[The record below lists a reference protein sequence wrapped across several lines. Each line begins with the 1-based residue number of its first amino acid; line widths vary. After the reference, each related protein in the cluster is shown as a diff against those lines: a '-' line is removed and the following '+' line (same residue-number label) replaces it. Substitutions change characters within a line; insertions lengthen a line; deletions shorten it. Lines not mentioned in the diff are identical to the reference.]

1 MLFIFS
7 CNCLLF
13 MCTFYVMLYNEEK
26 QKGKIWWLQW
36 LYYLCI
42 TQQNAVNVERVSAI
56 KDITGQE
63 TLQYVLRT
71 LALLDQCKDKLST
84 WQYHILERVLQWSE
98 VAKGGLESQ
107 RSMWLEKGFPLAI
120 HNLASAEIYLEETK
134 DNEKDNKQD
143 KEIIYTL
150 IQTHGIIGQNI
161 RGEVSVCE
169 NKPLLTL
176 CEKVEPEELHTLLYY
191 LNYCVI
197 GGVNE
202 ALWEQVEQQVKDLIT
217 MIVQGTL
224 TEYAPEQR
232 IKSLSP
238 AFREASKEAMEFF
251 AEKIFPKYELWYF
264 DSALSDFSAEQI
276 VEIVRRVLEEKGVE
290 QASHMTFKSLADSLY
305 YDYEGKK
312 HINVYKKRVIEKYL
326 RNGATEDV
334 KLSVEIRNNT
344 VYVDISFSKVCEK
357 LIDFCVEA
365 ERCGLL
371 TYEKSITVLFDMFG
385 FRKDEFD
392 RLNNEDKY
400 LQTMNDS
407 SESTKGTIA
416 YFVTGVSVVD
426 VGSGGG
432 IMLDLLEE
440 KYPDKKIIGTDIST
454 NVIEALEKKKSEEGH
469 HWQVVKHNF
478 VEGHFGEK
486 VDTVIFSSILH
497 EVYSYTETENG
508 RFDIETVR
516 LALKNA
522 YDSLKS
528 GGRIV
533 IRDGVKTPASDKLMK
548 VSFKNK
554 AGLSFFQNYAQD
566 FKGLPDVKDNRPTC
580 INTEELYAVG
590 DVNFMREFLYTYTW
604 GNESYSHEVQEQFG
618 YFTLEEYKAFFEE
631 IGAKIIEAREFLEP
645 GYEEHLSELV
655 SLSDAESGCKEHFPN
670 SNCIIVVEK

>member
-71 LALLDQCKDKLST
+71 LALLEQCKDKLST

-98 VAKGGLESQ
+98 VAKGGLEPQ
-107 RSMWLEKGFPLAI
+107 RSKWL
-120 HNLASAEIYLEETK
+120 
-134 DNEKDNKQD
+134 
-143 KEIIYTL
+143 
-150 IQTHGIIGQNI
+150 
-161 RGEVSVCE
+161 
-169 NKPLLTL
+169 
-176 CEKVEPEELHTLLYY
+176 
-191 LNYCVI
+191 
-197 GGVNE
+197 
-202 ALWEQVEQQVKDLIT
+202 
-217 MIVQGTL
+217 
-224 TEYAPEQR
+224 
-232 IKSLSP
+232 
-238 AFREASKEAMEFF
+238 
-251 AEKIFPKYELWYF
+251 
-264 DSALSDFSAEQI
+264 
-276 VEIVRRVLEEKGVE
+276 EKGVE
-290 QASHMTFKSLADSLY
+290 QASHMTFKPLADSLY

-416 YFVTGVSVVD
+416 DFVTGVSVVD

>member
-1 MLFIFS
+1 MKTDWKYKEQPLKINDKWNS
-7 CNCLLF
+7 ELL
-13 MCTFYVMLYNEEK
+13 K
-26 QKGKIWWLQW
+26 QHKW

-42 TQQNAVNVERVSAI
+42 TEQNAVNVERVSAM
-56 KDITGQE
+56 KDITGTE
-63 TLQYVLRT
+63 TLQYVLRS
-71 LALLDQCKDKLST
+71 LELLEQCKDKLSA
-84 WQYHILERVLQWSE
+84 WQYDVLEAVLQWSE
-98 VAKGGLESQ
+98 VAKGGLEPQ
-107 RSMWLEKGFPLAI
+107 RKIWLEQGFPLAI
-120 HNLASAEIYLEETK
+120 HNLASAEIYRKETK
-134 DNEKDNKQD
+134 ESEKDR
-143 KEIIYTL
+143 ELIYTL

-169 NKPLLTL
+169 NKPLLALRETI
-176 CEKVEPEELHTLLYY
+176 EEQELHTLLYY

-197 GGVNE
+197 GGVSLE
-202 ALWEQVEQQVKDLIT
+202 LWQKVEQRVEGIIT
-217 MIVQGTL
+217 AVLSGKL
-224 TEYAPEQR
+224 TEYAPEDR
-232 IKSLSP
+232 IRALSP
-238 AFREASKEAMEFF
+238 AFRDITKEQTSFF
-251 AEKIFPKYELWYF
+251 AEKIFPHFELWYF
-264 DSALSDFSAEQI
+264 DSALSDFAPEQI
-276 VEIVRRVLEEKGVE
+276 IEILTRVLQTEGGE
-290 QASHMTFKSLADSLY
+290 QASHMTFKPLADSLY

-326 RNGATEDV
+326 KNGATEDV
-334 KLSVEIRNNT
+334 RLTTEIRNNT
-344 VYVDISFSKVCEK
+344 VYVDICFSKVCEK

-365 ERCGLL
+365 ERSGLL

-416 YFVTGVSVVD
+416 DYVTGKAVVD

-454 NVIEALEKKKSEEGH
+454 NVIEALDKKRLEEGH

-478 VEGHFGEK
+478 VEGHFSEK

-497 EVYSYTETENG
+497 EVYSYTETKNG
-508 RFDIETVR
+508 RFDMETVR

-522 YDSLKS
+522 YDSLNS

-533 IRDGVKTPASDKLMK
+533 IRDGVKTPAQDNLMK
-548 VSFKNK
+548 VSFKTP

-566 FKGLPDVKDNRPTC
+566 FKGLPDVKENRPYC
-580 INTEELYAVG
+580 VNMEESYAVG

-631 IGAKIIEAREFLEP
+631 IGAKIIVAREFLEP
-645 GYEEHLSELV
+645 GYEEHLSRLV
-655 SLSDAESGCKEHFPN
+655 SLSDAKSGKEIPFPN
-670 SNCIIVVEK
+670 SNCIVVVEKR